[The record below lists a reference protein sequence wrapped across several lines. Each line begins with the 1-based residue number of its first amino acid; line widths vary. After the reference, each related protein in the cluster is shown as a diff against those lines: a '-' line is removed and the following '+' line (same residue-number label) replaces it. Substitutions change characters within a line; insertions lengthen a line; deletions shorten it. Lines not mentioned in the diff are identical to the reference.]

1 VDDGQTKPA
10 PAWVV
15 IGHARSGRRHARARL
30 AWLEARW
37 SRFRPDSEISA
48 LNHAKGQPVALPRK
62 PSPWS
67 RSRCSAGRRPG
78 RFDPTVLDGLEA
90 AGYDRT
96 FEQLPAHRAGTDPAP
111 GPAPGLGGIALD
123 AETSTVTLPGILQ
136 VTVVAGEAWRT
147 EVAAKAA
154 FLAAGPPPGGRWTCG
169 GRHHLPA
176 AGSSAA
182 PTPAQ
187 PAHPSRSA
195 TSSDRAGRSYPDQQ
209 DPTA

>member
-1 VDDGQTKPA
+1 M
-10 PAWVV
+10 
-15 IGHARSGRRHARARL
+15 
-30 AWLEARW
+30 
-37 SRFRPDSEISA
+37 
-48 LNHAKGQPVALPRK
+48 ALPRK

-154 FLAAGPPPGGRWTCG
+154 FLAAGPPRVDAGPAVAATTFLLLVRLLHRPRHNRPTRPGPRQAATARAGRTPTSKTL
-169 GRHHLPA
+169 RPEPA
-176 AGSSAA
+176 PGT
-182 PTPAQ
+182 TPAQ
-187 PAHPSRSA
+187 
-195 TSSDRAGRSYPDQQ
+195 
-209 DPTA
+209 